1 MTGRKGGAIA
11 LALLLAG
18 VAASCSALKVR
29 MAMGEGN
36 RLYKA
41 ERYEEAI
48 AEYKKILEI
57 APDHWDAN
65 YQIAMSYL
73 ALYHPGSTHPKDK
86 EYAERASEYFERLLT
101 ELEAPSPEVRD
112 KVQNY
117 YLGLLTS
124 ADRADRAADYIQ
136 GLLARDPRN
145 TGLMAQLAQ
154 IYMKKGDFPN
164 ALKYYKMKA
173 DIEPGNKENWYT
185 IGVLCWARSYHGKTA
200 ISLVER
206 EQAVAEGMQA
216 IEKAL
221 ALDPDYFEAVSYLN
235 LLYRQRQEILQAYGK
250 LQEAQ
255 EAYLKA
261 EQLLARA
268 MELRKKQAQ
277 AAPAVEKAS

>member
-1 MTGRKGGAIA
+1 MIGRKGRAVA
-11 LALLLAG
+11 LGVLLAG
-18 VAASCSALKVR
+18 TAISCGTLKIR

-48 AEYKKILEI
+48 AEYKKILDI
-57 APDHWDAN
+57 DPDHWDAN

-73 ALYHPGSTHPKDK
+73 AMYHPGSTHAKDK
-86 EYAERASEYFERLLT
+86 EYADRASEYFERLLT
-101 ELEAPSPEVRD
+101 ELEAPSPEVRE

-124 ADRADRAADYIQ
+124 ADRADRAADYLQ
-136 GLLARDPRN
+136 GLLAKDPRN

-154 IYMKKGDFPN
+154 IYMKKGDFPS

-173 DIEPGNKENWYT
+173 ELEPGNKENWYT
-185 IGVLCWARSYHGKTA
+185 IGVLCWARSYHGKATV
-200 ISLVER
+200 SVVER

-221 ALDPDYFEAVSYLN
+221 AIDPDYFEAVSYLN
-235 LLYRQRQEILQAYGK
+235 LLYRQKQEILQTYGK

-261 EQLLARA
+261 EELLARA